1 MASFSESPRF
11 SSRYRKVAQTNNLA
25 KEEQLK
31 WKRQQHEMK
40 LKMDRIERQRKEVR
54 YEDMTGDVSDED
66 VDNAEEWDKISP
78 EFKNLTTYE
87 KKKLLFKLNI
97 AFGNFDEIGHII
109 I

>member
-54 YEDMTGDVSDED
+54 YEDMTGDVSGED
-66 VDNAEEWDKISP
+66 VDNVRNGIK
-78 EFKNLTTYE
+78 FHLNLKT
-87 KKKLLFKLNI
+87 
-97 AFGNFDEIGHII
+97 
-109 I
+109 